1 MMLIV
6 LRLLLVLPFT
16 WNYFGVPAI
25 NLSNTLASPAAPSAA
40 PSSTSSSTSVGLTT
54 GTSETLGKTLGEISP
69 IVCQSFTRL
78 FWFVPASCWDDDDV
92 QREYI
97 CSQMEEDFV
106 PPLSILRHS
115 LLPLLWRTNLRI
127 KRPHELFSSDEQVI
141 SIVEDFYSYLSC

>member
-1 MMLIV
+1 MLIV

-69 IVCQSFTRL
+69 VVCQSFTRL
-78 FWFVPASCWDDDDV
+78 FRFVPASCWDDDDV

-97 CSQMEEDFV
+97 CSQVEEDFV
-106 PPLSILRHS
+106 TPLSILRHS

-141 SIVEDFYSYLSC
+141 SIVKDFYSYLSC